1 MFSLSKRLTNEN
13 NKMYSYR
20 AIKEGILSLQLKPG
34 QALSAVELAK
44 ALGVST
50 TPIKEA
56 LGILQLEHLVEIIP
70 QVGTYVS
77 KIKPQLIEEAAS
89 IRFILE
95 KETLK
100 LACTSFPG
108 ESLVQLKRNLDL
120 QEMLFVQK
128 GTLWEF
134 KKLDENFHY
143 IIFQGSKRMMMWDA
157 ITQLAAHYHRMMM
170 LSQKEHDF
178 NELITDHQNVI
189 SIIEKQEIDQV
200 ESILGRHILE
210 PIRSLEKFIQ
220 SRKYIYKL
228 FRHCRKT
235 SGKRGDGSFVSLI
248 ICNEGSVHR
257 CVTVYLIADGHSAW

>member
-1 MFSLSKRLTNEN
+1 MVSLSKRLTNEN

-56 LGILQLEHLVEIIP
+56 LGMLQLEHLVEIIP

-100 LACTSFPG
+100 LACTILSRGKSSSVKKEPR
-108 ESLVQLKRNLDL
+108 SSRDVVRPKRNI
-120 QEMLFVQK
+120 V
-128 GTLWEF
+128 G
-134 KKLDENFHY
+134 
-143 IIFQGSKRMMMWDA
+143 
-157 ITQLAAHYHRMMM
+157 
-170 LSQKEHDF
+170 
-178 NELITDHQNVI
+178 V
-189 SIIEKQEIDQV
+189 
-200 ESILGRHILE
+200 
-210 PIRSLEKFIQ
+210 
-220 SRKYIYKL
+220 
-228 FRHCRKT
+228 
-235 SGKRGDGSFVSLI
+235 
-248 ICNEGSVHR
+248 
-257 CVTVYLIADGHSAW
+257 